1 MPVVSSLKGNYEK
14 IKEYMKLLV
23 AQPCL
28 TLWDPMDCS
37 PPGCS
42 VHGIF
47 QARPL
52 EWIGIPFSRGPS
64 WLRNWIQVSH
74 IVGRVF
80 TMWAVAPK
88 RMFMKTIL
96 SNPVSKSFSESKRV
110 NGMKLLAISLLFIF
124 WALEKSVAGTSWLG
138 RLKPSQK
145 KGILG
150 FGSVRV
156 TEVGCWDEVVSG
168 QAFSEALSTVPEAA
182 ENQQKR
188 REISYPPWAVVSS
201 RRLGPANRCFS
212 RSSHLGKLV
221 TGRYWEVRGRSE
233 EEANA
238 HRCLSQPC
246 SPSGRMNLILSAS
259 ISSSPRSGFTKAG
272 SSLPSSW

>member
-1 MPVVSSLKGNYEK
+1 MPVVSSLKDNCEK
-14 IKEYMKLLV
+14 IKECMKLLV

-28 TLWDPMDCS
+28 TLWDPIDCS
-37 PPGCS
+37 LPGSS

-52 EWIGIPFSRGPS
+52 EWIGIPFSRGSS
-64 WLRNWIQVSH
+64 WLWNWIQVSH
-74 IVGRVF
+74 IVGRFF
-80 TMWAVAPK
+80 TVWAVAPK

-124 WALEKSVAGTSWLG
+124 WVLEKSVDGTSWLG
-138 RLKPSQK
+138 RLRPSQK

-156 TEVGCWDEVVSG
+156 TEVGCWDEVVSD

-182 ENQQKR
+182 ENTAEEKGDFLP
-188 REISYPPWAVVSS
+188 SV
-201 RRLGPANRCFS
+201 
-212 RSSHLGKLV
+212 
-221 TGRYWEVRGRSE
+221 GRSVLKE
-233 EEANA
+233 
-238 HRCLSQPC
+238 
-246 SPSGRMNLILSAS
+246 
-259 ISSSPRSGFTKAG
+259 
-272 SSLPSSW
+272 